1 MIKSSKFKGF
11 ILMENF
17 ILILLAIL
25 IGYVLRRLNIFSK
38 DAPTILNQF
47 VIYISLPAM
56 ILLQIPKLSFSI
68 DTIIPVIVSYLV
80 MGISIIIVL
89 GLSKVLNFSR
99 EVTGSLLLVS
109 ILTNS
114 SFLGIPIINAYMG
127 DVAMPYVLV
136 YDQVGTFIMLATY
149 GTFIASYYSNK
160 NEVSFKTITL
170 KVLSFPPF
178 IALIVSL
185 FLMGVEFN
193 ITISKVLE
201 NLALTIVPIAL
212 VAVGLQLQFK
222 LPREDI
228 KPFSVAI
235 IIKLIIAPIIA
246 FIVCFVF
253 GWDNL
258 ASKVSIMEASMAPM
272 ITAGAIASMAGLAP
286 RLSSAIVGYGILM
299 SFITSFIVFNL
310 IS

>member
-1 MIKSSKFKGF
+1 
-11 ILMENF
+11 MENF

-56 ILLQIPKLSFSI
+56 ILLQIPKLSFSV
-68 DTIIPVIVSYLV
+68 DTIIPIVVSWLV
-80 MGISIIIVL
+80 MSISVVIVL
-89 GLSKVLNFSR
+89 GISKFLNFSR

-127 DVAMPYVLV
+127 DTALPYVLV
-136 YDQVGTFIMLATY
+136 YDQVGTFIALATY

-160 NEVSFKTITL
+160 SEISFKIITL

-193 ITISKVLE
+193 ITLTKVLE

-222 LPREDI
+222 LPKEDI
-228 KPFSVAI
+228 KPFSIALT
-235 IIKLIIAPIIA
+235 IKLIIAPIIA
-246 FIVCFVF
+246 FGICYMFA
-253 GWDNL
+253 WDNL
-258 ASKVSIMEASMAPM
+258 ASKVSIIEAAMAPM

-286 RLSSAIVGYGILM
+286 RLSSAIVGYGILI
-299 SFITSFIVFNL
+299 SFLTTYVVFNL